1 MSHGRAPCR
10 HWARGN
16 CTFGDSCGFAH
27 GGALPR
33 TQARGSD
40 GSRGGTARLAPGKVV
55 RVFYPEGSGHPNPP
69 HRLQQTGN
77 YYYPSEDVLVTGGM
91 KHGTGQICPRWLTG
105 TCSAGTSC
113 TAAHVSPGA
122 RVLAWKPAP
131 ECKRLPTIAYSAELL
146 GRPAG
151 AKPKIL
157 SHGTEEAPEQGGGE
171 RGQPRTGE
179 QSYREQLSPPRGPPP
194 TTVQRSSHRQGP
206 SDKGQQY
213 GEHGSY
219 QQHGSHQQRGGHQQY
234 GGYQQHGS
242 HQQGGDYKQYID
254 YRGPVFQQVTM
265 MQPTLLI
272 RVQHSHAR
280 DSPAAPRSSHPPPS
294 TLTLNPDAPPY
305 GAYQATGSR
314 STPRPPQSQ
323 QWSSGAGGLE
333 ALMYLRDIN
342 MSPPNMSPPR
352 HQPARAQAPF
362 MPPLG
367 PTQPPWGASGLFEAS
382 SYAPPA
388 PTVHWGPAA
397 HQTSSGA
404 PRTAGGARVITPPRP
419 AVHSP
424 APSQASRISE
434 TGAAWVET
442 LLDEVQSP
450 SPRPPRAAQPLPRG
464 VGSSGPPTLAGSRSA
479 SDSGPQRSGGSG
491 SAPREASGS
500 GSGSGSSWQHTVPAS
515 TYTTPSQWTPG
526 DSTISPPRPCGQ
538 GFAASRPLF
547 GPLAPRHA

>member
-1 MSHGRAPCR
+1 MLHARAQCR
-10 HWARGN
+10 HWARGD
-16 CTFGDSCGFAH
+16 CTFGDSCKFSH
-27 GGALPR
+27 GSPR

-40 GSRGGTARLAPGKVV
+40 GSRGGAARFPPGKVV
-55 RVFYPEGSGHPNPP
+55 RVYYPEGTGHPDPP
-69 HRLQQTGN
+69 RRVPSTGN
-77 YYYPSEDVLVTGGM
+77 FYYHSEDVLITGGM
-91 KHGTGQICPRWLTG
+91 KNGTGTICPRWLIG
-105 TCSAGTSC
+105 TCTAGTAC

-157 SHGTEEAPEQGGGE
+157 SHISDEPQE
-171 RGQPRTGE
+171 
-179 QSYREQLSPPRGPPP
+179 
-194 TTVQRSSHRQGP
+194 QGP
-206 SDKGQQY
+206 SDDSEYHGY
-213 GEHGSY
+213 GSNY
-219 QQHGSHQQRGGHQQY
+219 Q
-234 GGYQQHGS
+234 
-242 HQQGGDYKQYID
+242 QQGGGHHGQEGGGHHGQRGNRYQQYIVH
-254 YRGPVFQQVTM
+254 RGPVFQQITM
-265 MQPTLLI
+265 AQPTLLV
-272 RVQHSHAR
+272 RVEHSYAR
-280 DSPAAPRSSHPPPS
+280 DPQAAPRSSHPPHS
-294 TLTLNPDAPPY
+294 ASTLNPDARPY
-305 GAYQATGSR
+305 GAYQAAPGSR
-314 STPRPPQSQ
+314 PMPRPPQQPQFSG
-323 QWSSGAGGLE
+323 GAGGGIE
-333 ALMYLRDIN
+333 AYMFPPN
-342 MSPPNMSPPR
+342 MSPPSTAPPSIFSPNMSPPR

-397 HQTSSGA
+397 HQASPGA
-404 PRTAGGARVITPPRP
+404 PWTVGGARVITPPRP